1 MKTVAHN
8 HHATVKAA
16 NNPAHREEQGGL
28 SHTPSHAHSH
38 TTGRVLF
45 LSLALTAGFVALEA
59 ASGIRSHS
67 LALLSDAGHNFA
79 DAFALLLAAIGFYL
93 QLRPANQTKTYGYQ
107 RAGVLVAF
115 INGVTLIGLAGIL
128 FYESYQRLLHPQPA
142 AEGTMMI
149 IAGIGLVMNLGIV
162 WGLGGAHGAHGHG
175 HSHAHGPAHSHGQAS
190 SHGTPPEDLNIRAA
204 WMHMLGDAASS
215 AAIIVGA
222 LAMRFTGWLS
232 IDPVLSILIGGGIV
246 WSAWGIVKD
255 SLNIL
260 LEGLPKGLSLSG
272 VAQELGAVPGVID
285 VHDLHIW
292 SLGSEAHA
300 LSCHVL
306 IEDMPPSASD
316 AILRGINQVLCDR
329 FQVHHS
335 TIQFEHVKC
344 ALAQAPCTAVRR

>member
-1 MKTVAHN
+1 
-8 HHATVKAA
+8 
-16 NNPAHREEQGGL
+16 
-28 SHTPSHAHSH
+28 
-38 TTGRVLF
+38 VLF
-45 LSLALTAGFVALEA
+45 ISLGLTAAFVVLEA
-59 ASGIRSHS
+59 AAGIRAHS

-115 INGVTLIGLAGIL
+115 VNALTLIVLACIL
-128 FYESYQRLLHPQPA
+128 FYESYRRLLHPEPA

-162 WGLGGAHGAHGHG
+162 WGLGGG
-175 HSHAHGPAHSHGQAS
+175 HSHAHGPGHSHG
-190 SHGTPPEDLNIRAA
+190 PEDLNIRAA

-215 AAIIVGA
+215 AAIIAGA
-222 LAMRFTGWLS
+222 VAMRFTGWLS
-232 IDPVLSILIGGGIV
+232 IDPILSILIGGGIV

-272 VAQELGAVPGVID
+272 VARELGAVPGVID

-316 AILRGINQVLCDR
+316 TILRGINQVLCDR

-344 ALAQAPCTAVRR
+344 ALAQAPCTSVRR